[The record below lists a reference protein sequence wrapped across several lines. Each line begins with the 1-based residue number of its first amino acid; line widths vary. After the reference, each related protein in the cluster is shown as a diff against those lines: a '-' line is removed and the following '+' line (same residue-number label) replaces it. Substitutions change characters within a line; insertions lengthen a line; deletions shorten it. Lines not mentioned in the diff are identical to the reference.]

1 MSMFEVVVQAVG
13 MAGSTVRLKVK
24 SGKREAVMDI
34 VDGFL
39 VDVRVD
45 GRELGAEEALREV
58 LSWKDAQISFEELD
72 TKTVDPRMKVR
83 VEEALLDFHAHLDEE
98 AVRDAERLTGVDL
111 KGGLAMPKEKVYEKI
126 LDELSGLAGFEGA
139 AIVSDDGLI
148 IASRFV
154 KKYAQDK
161 VAALIAETLRGAKK
175 VTTEA
180 GWGEP
185 DNMVI
190 EGDSGKLVL
199 YKTRFGFV
207 AVFGNKELNLGLARV
222 TLDEA
227 AEDLDKTS

>member
-1 MSMFEVVVQAVG
+1 MP
-13 MAGSTVRLKVK
+13 
-24 SGKREAVMDI
+24 REDLY
-34 VDGFL
+34 G
-39 VDVRVD
+39 RV
-45 GRELGAEEALREV
+45 
-58 LSWKDAQISFEELD
+58 
-72 TKTVDPRMKVR
+72 
-83 VEEALLDFHAHLDEE
+83 
-98 AVRDAERLTGVDL
+98 
-111 KGGLAMPKEKVYEKI
+111 

-222 TLDEA
+222 SLDEA
-227 AEDLDKTS
+227 AEDLDEA

>member
-1 MSMFEVVVQAVG
+1 
-13 MAGSTVRLKVK
+13 
-24 SGKREAVMDI
+24 MDI
-34 VDGFL
+34 VNGRL

-45 GRELGAEEALREV
+45 GRELGAEEALEEV
-58 LSWKDAQISFEELD
+58 LSWKDAQISFEEIDLD
-72 TKTVDPRMKVR
+72 RVDPRMDIPI
-83 VEEALLDFHAHLDEE
+83 EEALLDFHAHVDEE
-98 AVRDAERLTGVDL
+98 AVQDAERLTGFDL
-111 KGGLAMPKEKVYEKI
+111 KGGLAMAKDNLYEKI

-161 VAALIAETLRGAKK
+161 VAALIAETLRGAKR

-190 EGDSGKLVL
+190 EGDTGKLVL
-199 YKTRFGFV
+199 YKTKFGFV
-207 AVFGNKELNLGLARV
+207 AVFGNRELNLGLARV

-227 AEDLDKTS
+227 AEDLDKG